1 MNKKFSSTSLRLRRH
16 GGRAWALG
24 EEWLGHEKEEEEA
37 GFIGRQ
43 LLVPGGVTN
52 RD

>member
-1 MNKKFSSTSLRLRRH
+1 MKKKFSSTSLRLRRH
-16 GGRAWALG
+16 GGGAWALF
-24 EEWLGHEKEEEEA
+24 EEWLGQEKEEEEA
-37 GFIGRQ
+37 GFIGRR